1 MPLLGLLSSCLWGT
15 SDFLGGVLSRRLP
28 VFVVVGTAQVFGLIV
43 MAVMATAAGQWGL
56 PLTYVPWSLLAAVC
70 GISGL
75 IVFYMALARG
85 TMGIVAPIAACGVV
99 VPVVVGLFT
108 GSVPAPIQA
117 VGIVI
122 AIVGLIFA
130 TGPELKG
137 DGDTKSLVLAAAAG
151 LLFGVTLTAIAAG
164 SETSAIMTVTGMRIF
179 SVAFFAVLALIKR
192 STGGVRRG
200 DLPALFTIGLCD
212 ATANVTLG
220 LAASGDN
227 LTIAAVLGSL
237 YPVITVLLA
246 WRFLHERLRKIQY
259 IGVAATILGVI
270 TITAAAA

>member
-28 VFVVVGTAQVFGLIV
+28 VLVVVGTAQVFGLIV
-43 MAVMATAAGQWGL
+43 MVIVATATGQWAT
-56 PLTYVPWSLLAAVC
+56 PLTYVPWSLVAAVC

-75 IVFYMALARG
+75 IVFYLALARG

-99 VPVVVGLFT
+99 VPVIVGLFT

-117 VGIVI
+117 IGIVMAVI
-122 AIVGLIFA
+122 GLICA
-130 TGPELKG
+130 TGPELQG

-151 LLFGVTLTAIAAG
+151 LLFGITLAAIAAG
-164 SETSAIMTVTGMRIF
+164 SATSAVMTVTGMRIA
-179 SVAFFAVLALIKR
+179 SVAFFAILALIKR
-192 STGGVRRG
+192 STGGVSRG
-200 DLPALFTIGLCD
+200 DLPALFAIGFCD

-220 LAASGDN
+220 LAATGDN

-237 YPVITVLLA
+237 YPVVTVLLA

-259 IGVAATILGVI
+259 LGVATTLLGVLI
-270 TITAAAA
+270 ITAG